1 LAAAVRSV
9 IALSMV
15 AVTALTLLRPAGPVP
30 GAPAHA
36 HPLLQ
41 SPLTTTFIAVHLP
54 LALHSAS
61 VDALPAA
68 PTAAP
73 ATQVAP
79 STATRQATV
88 SPTPSPTPL
97 ASPTVLPA
105 DCESPLRDGDF
116 EAGSGEESG
125 WQQEALDG
133 AMLIDPA
140 AARRGG
146 FGARLGGRAGAQDVL
161 LSDVAVPTF
170 AALTVSATLRLWLRM
185 DTLEPLGDGRRDRL
199 ILAVVGDLPEAIEPV
214 ATLGDEDMVQGPQGE
229 PVWTA
234 YSFDVSEAFTT
245 REDFSTASL
254 ALVSLLDPGP
264 EVTTFDVD
272 DIALELCPVPPS
284 GAWRSPARKSG
295 AKGRSGLAPI
305 PKQP

>member
-1 LAAAVRSV
+1 VLALSLLAVAAV
-9 IALSMV
+9 A
-15 AVTALTLLRPAGPVP
+15 ALRPAGPGP
-30 GAPAHA
+30 RAPAHA
-36 HPLLQ
+36 HPLAQL
-41 SPLTTTFIAVHLP
+41 PLTTTFIALYLP
-54 LALHSAS
+54 LALHSAGI
-61 VDALPAA
+61 DTLPAA

-73 ATQVAP
+73 VTPTAA
-79 STATRQATV
+79 TATSPATA
-88 SPTPSPTPL
+88 SPTASPTTL
-97 ASPTVLPA
+97 ASPTALPA

-116 EAGSGEESG
+116 EAGAGEGSG

-146 FGARLGGRAGAQDVL
+146 FGARLGGRAGAEDVL

-185 DTLEPLGDGRRDRL
+185 DTLEPLGDGMRDRL
-199 ILAVVGDLPEAIEPV
+199 ILAVVGDLPEAIEPL
-214 ATLGDEDMVQGPQGE
+214 ATLGDEDMVPGPQGE
-229 PVWTA
+229 PIWTA
-234 YSFDVSEAFTT
+234 YSFDVSEAFSS

-254 ALVSLLDPGP
+254 VLVALLDPGS

-284 GAWRSPARKSG
+284 GVTQ
-295 AKGRSGLAPI
+295 RSGLAPI
-305 PKQP
+305 PQQP